1 MFAKQYS
8 HRLPAD
14 YPMQLIRQRAAER
27 GPLWDRVEGL
37 VFKVFA
43 GRERGVHGATEN
55 LYASIYLWQDAAG
68 AGKMLM
74 GPGFQGVIDS
84 FGRPHIE
91 SWLPLDWRRGPA
103 GQARAL
109 YREVQAIEPG
119 AQREQL
125 LASEVLGNQ
134 RRAQEPDTFAVVLA
148 LDLQAW
154 QLVRFTLSAQPPR
167 PRPGSECY
175 EVLYLARPGV
185 CAEH

>member
-1 MFAKQYS
+1 MFAKQYC

-14 YPMQLIRQRAAER
+14 YPMSIIRQRAAER

-43 GRERGVHGATEN
+43 GRERGVHGASEN
-55 LYASIYLWQDAAG
+55 LYASLYLWQDAAG
-68 AGKMLM
+68 AGKLLM

-103 GQARAL
+103 QQALSL

-119 AQREQL
+119 ADRQQL
-125 LASEVLGNQ
+125 LAAEVQRNQ
-134 RRAQEPDTFAVVLA
+134 QLADAPETFAVFLA

-154 QLVRFTLSAQPPR
+154 QLLRFSLSAQPPQ
-167 PRPGSECY
+167 PRPGVECY
-175 EVLYLARPGV
+175 EVLYLAQG
-185 CAEH
+185 